1 MLSAAT
7 SLLSLLLFLLSRSLS
22 LLLLSS
28 SLLADER
35 TGVDTVWGEEVA
47 ERAVVVVVVVVVAE
61 FSNSCCTLKPVEA
74 KEGSVALGLA

>member
-1 MLSAAT
+1 M
-7 SLLSLLLFLLSRSLS
+7 
-22 LLLLSS
+22 
-28 SLLADER
+28 
-35 TGVDTVWGEEVA
+35 DTVWGEEVA